1 MTDQREYMNSTAQ
14 NSIEIEHEVVMR
26 ALEQSPQPLTAR
38 QIRDMLAGPYRLSE
52 DKLALL
58 LEELSDSGKIH
69 RFKSAG
75 RIKQPR
81 YWIRSIE
88 EYARESILQI
98 LEQRPHTQT
107 ELLKKL
113 KARLSG
119 MIEDKQKQI
128 LSALVKGAAVRQL
141 PAMIGSRTLRY
152 STRPPD
158 PGEYLNDAI
167 AKIGRKLGL
176 TREQILGSTGEKT
189 RNSSAGSQNELSE
202 KLLTR
207 MLQVKLAAAQGGLVP
222 LSELWQSLQKEG
234 WDKSSFDRLVLNL
247 ADNYRVSLHRHNF
260 PASLTEEEKAGL
272 VADDLGNY
280 YVGIALR

>member
-1 MTDQREYMNSTAQ
+1 M
-14 NSIEIEHEVVMR
+14 
-26 ALEQSPQPLTAR
+26 
-38 QIRDMLAGPYRLSE
+38 
-52 DKLALL
+52 
-58 LEELSDSGKIH
+58 
-69 RFKSAG
+69 
-75 RIKQPR
+75 
-81 YWIRSIE
+81 
-88 EYARESILQI
+88 
-98 LEQRPHTQT
+98 
-107 ELLKKL
+107 
-113 KARLSG
+113 
-119 MIEDKQKQI
+119 
-128 LSALVKGAAVRQL
+128 VKGAAVRQL

-152 STRPPD
+152 SARPPD